1 MADVAKWALLT
12 VFLVALIA
20 TVIPL
25 VPGLIEAN
33 SAIANLSSSLNAALG
48 SVSSILLTA
57 RKLLNNFLPASLVS
71 IVLSLS
77 IGRRLVFFVID
88 TATAAMS
95 IFK

>member
-33 SAIANLSSSLNAALG
+33 SAIGNLSSSLNAALG

-71 IVLSLS
+71 IVLSMS

>member
-71 IVLSLS
+71 IVLS
-77 IGRRLVFFVID
+77 
-88 TATAAMS
+88 MS
-95 IFK
+95 DRKSVV

>member
-33 SAIANLSSSLNAALG
+33 SAIANLSSSLNSALG

-71 IVLSLS
+71 IVLSMS

>member
-71 IVLSLS
+71 IVLSMS